1 MNQEDIDKLREELE
15 TLTISAPAYDTCDN
29 MSTTITSLDAS
40 TFTTINLDDLYIN
53 TSDTIT
59 LTGIGA
65 QPTMMGQMSG
75 HPQPWISATPG
86 VTPAA
91 IPSLNLDDY
100 ANVTKTEH
108 KELIERVERLEKSL
122 TEEAE
127 LRAQH
132 PALKMAYDEYRLLL
146 VLAKQHTTDILTDE

>member
-1 MNQEDIDKLREELE
+1 MTEEEIDKLREQLE
-15 TLTISAPAYDTCDN
+15 TLTITAPAYDTCDN

-40 TFTTINLDDLYIN
+40 TITTINLDDFY
-53 TSDTIT
+53 TSTCDTIT
-59 LTGIGA
+59 LGGTGA
-65 QPTMMGQMSG
+65 QPTMIGQMSG
-75 HPQPWISATPG
+75 YPQPWISATPG

-108 KELIERVERLEKSL
+108 KELIERVERLEKAL

>member
-15 TLTISAPAYDTCDN
+15 TLTITAPKSFEFDN
-29 MSTTITSLDAS
+29 MSTTITSLDEN
-40 TFTTINLDDLYIN
+40 TITTINFDDLYIN

-59 LTGIGA
+59 LTGTGA
-65 QPTMMGQMSG
+65 QPTMIGQMSG
-75 HPQPWISATPG
+75 YSQPWISATPG

-91 IPSLNLDDY
+91 IPSINLDDY

-108 KELIERVERLEKSL
+108 KELMERVAQLEKAL

-146 VLAKQHTTDILTDE
+146 VLAKQHTSDILTEE